1 MEELQ
6 HRLAIAALA
15 LGGLATLVLSWDP
28 VSPAL
33 PLVVHRQVMTAL
45 LGGGLLLS
53 LFLPALRLPAVGAAV
68 LSKAAWVV
76 LLLITSP
83 VAPAIAHVEAVL
95 ALLLAAAGAVFFHET
110 RREALWD
117 RGSLRQG

>member
-28 VSPAL
+28 ASPAL
-33 PLVVHRQVMTAL
+33 PLVMHRQVMTAL

-53 LFLPALRLPAVGAAV
+53 VFLPALRLPAVGAAV
-68 LSKAAWVV
+68 LTKAAWV
-76 LLLITSP
+76 LLLV
-83 VAPAIAHVEAVL
+83 VATPGAFALAGLEAAL
-95 ALLLAAAGAVFFHET
+95 ALLLFGAGAVFFHEM

-117 RGSLRQG
+117 RGALRQG

>member
-28 VSPAL
+28 ASPAL
-33 PLVVHRQVMTAL
+33 PLVLHRQVMTAL

-53 LFLPALRLPAVGAAV
+53 LFVPALRLPAVGAAV
-68 LSKAAWVV
+68 LTKAAWVV
-76 LLLITSP
+76 LLLIASP
-83 VAPAIAHVEAVL
+83 VAPALAHVEAVL
-95 ALLLAAAGAVFFHET
+95 ALLLAAAGAVFFHEM

-117 RGSLRQG
+117 RGTFRQG

>member
-28 VSPAL
+28 ASPAL
-33 PLVVHRQVMTAL
+33 PLVMHRQVMTAL

-53 LFLPALRLPAVGAAV
+53 LFVPALRLPAIGAAV
-68 LSKAAWVV
+68 LSKTAWVV
-76 LLLITSP
+76 LLLVSL
-83 VAPAIAHVEAVL
+83 PAAGPLAHLEAVL
-95 ALLLAAAGAVFFHET
+95 ALLLAGAGAVFFHEM

-117 RGSLRQG
+117 RGPLRQG

>member
-15 LGGLATLVLSWDP
+15 LGGLATLALSWDP
-28 VSPAL
+28 ASPAL
-33 PLVVHRQVMTAL
+33 PLVMHRQVMTAL

-76 LLLITSP
+76 LLLVASTAASP
-83 VAPAIAHVEAVL
+83 LAHLEAVL
-95 ALLLAAAGAVFFHET
+95 ALLLAGAGAVFFHEM
-110 RREALWD
+110 RREARWD
-117 RGSLRQG
+117 RGTLRQG